1 MRRAYGGFTLIEL
14 LVAMAISA
22 VLAIMTYGGF
32 QKIQA
37 ISMSASEAT
46 GRINDVQMAL
56 RRLEQELGQAVPRP
70 VRDPVGDSYRP
81 AVFGD
86 EGQQYRLELTRAGWS
101 NPLGLTRSTQ
111 ERVAYYL
118 DEDPLIRRLW
128 LLLDGT
134 LALEPLDT
142 VILQGVSE
150 FRIRFMGGSREWLPQ
165 WPPGGAEGPAALRLR
180 PLAVEI
186 TLDIDGM
193 GTIVKLVEVR
203 G

>member
-1 MRRAYGGFTLIEL
+1 MTLSCRGFTLIEL

-37 ISMSASEAT
+37 ISISASAAT

-56 RRLEQELGQAVPRP
+56 RRLEQDLGQAAPRP

-86 EGQQYRLELTRAGWS
+86 EGQQYRLEFTRFGWA

-118 DEDPLIRRLW
+118 DEDRLVRRHW
-128 LLLDGT
+128 LVLDGT
-134 LALEPLDT
+134 LALEPVDT
-142 VILQGVSE
+142 AILEGVGD
-150 FRIRFMGGSREWLPQ
+150 FDIRFLGGSREWLPR
-165 WPPGGAEGPAALRLR
+165 WPPGGAEGPAALRIR
-180 PLAVEI
+180 PLAIEI

-193 GTIVKLVEVR
+193 GTIVRLIEVR